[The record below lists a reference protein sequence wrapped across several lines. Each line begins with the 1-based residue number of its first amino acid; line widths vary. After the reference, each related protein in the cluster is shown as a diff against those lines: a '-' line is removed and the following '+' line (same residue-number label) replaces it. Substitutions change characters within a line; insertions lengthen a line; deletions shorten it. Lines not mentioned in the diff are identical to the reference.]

1 MLPPDLRAVL
11 AEDTAAAWPKVV
23 AALPPGG
30 YLVGGTALA
39 VHLHHRVSR
48 DLDVFVDRPFDTAA
62 VRAGLEH
69 AGHLTV
75 TTFTEDTLNGMLDG
89 TKVQF
94 LEAASHRLLD
104 PPVVV
109 AAMPV
114 AGIRDLMA
122 DKLKVVRDRGELRDY
137 FDLMSIEQA
146 GTHRCEQ
153 GLAYYLDRY
162 GLGPDDTSLSQ
173 VVMALGFL
181 DDVADDPGLPVGRG
195 VIEDYWR
202 TRQPELLRSLA
213 SLSHTH
219 GLERQ
224 GRRTADPPTPP
235 PALAR
240 RAAPRCGA
248 WMPRARTHCVRRP
261 GHRGGHRSR

>member
-1 MLPPDLRAVL
+1 MLPPDLLAVL
-11 AEDTAAAWPKVV
+11 PEATAASWPKVV
-23 AALPPGG
+23 AALPPGA
-30 YLVGGTALA
+30 YLAGGTALA
-39 VHLHHRVSR
+39 AHLHHRVSR

-62 VRAGLEH
+62 VRTALE
-69 AGHLTV
+69 GSGDLTV
-75 TTFTEDTLNGMLDG
+75 TTFTDDTLNGMLDG

-104 PPVVV
+104 TPAVV

-114 AGIRDLMA
+114 AGVRDLMA

-146 GTHRCEQ
+146 GLHRCEQ

-173 VVMALGFL
+173 VVMALGYL

-195 VIEDYWR
+195 VVEDYWR
-202 TRQPELLRSLA
+202 KRQPELLRGLA
-213 SLSHTH
+213 SLSYTH
-219 GLERQ
+219 GIDDHALP
-224 GRRTADPPTPP
+224 TAGPPTPP
-235 PALAR
+235 SVPAR
-240 RAAPRCGA
+240 HAAPRCGA
-248 WMPRARTHCVRRP
+248 WMPRARSHCVRRP